1 MAIISK
7 KEANAIADSLEEYL
21 HIIST
26 SVIVEGASKKLI
38 DDSKAV
44 IKKGIKNLR
53 KGNVEKVID
62 LERYALMKEFYE
74 ENGFPRE

>member
-26 SVIVEGASKKLI
+26 SNRMRYKVKDAQVLRMLIVSISSKI
-38 DDSKAV
+38 HNA
-44 IKKGIKNLR
+44 
-53 KGNVEKVID
+53 
-62 LERYALMKEFYE
+62 
-74 ENGFPRE
+74 